1 MGLVADDQLVGLARE
16 GVDVPRE
23 PRVRLDRDRVLAERL
38 AVAQHRVVK
47 AVAVA
52 LRRQVARELVH
63 EQAPVRED
71 EHAHGLRRLDEA
83 GGGDRLPGGRGVAEA
98 EAPDCARVVPRR
110 DGFGDLLFVRVLV
123 RAGLLEVF
131 LLVVRALL
139 ELHGVPVAVAVPV
152 LRFVLVPGDQLG
164 QHPGERVDLVAA
176 QLRSRREPGRA
187 VRQHALEAEHE
198 RVVHLPLGR
207 RGAPAGV
214 HLEECSVERTPACV
228 ALGEH
233 VSGAFAG
240 VEDGLP

>member
-1 MGLVADDQLVGLARE
+1 MVFAASTKPAAAIVFPEAVGWRK
-16 GVDVPRE
+16 RK
-23 PRVRLDRDRVLAERL
+23 RLT
-38 AVAQHRVVK
+38 
-47 AVAVA
+47 
-52 LRRQVARELVH
+52 
-63 EQAPVRED
+63 AP
-71 EHAHGLRRLDEA
+71 GSS
-83 GGGDRLPGGRGVAEA
+83 PGATASATSSSSESSSGPV
-98 EAPDCARVVPRR
+98 
-110 DGFGDLLFVRVLV
+110 
-123 RAGLLEVF
+123 LLEVF

-187 VRQHALEAEHE
+187 VGQHALEAEHE